1 MRTKKIIKFA
11 AAFTLLLAA
20 AVLAPAVLQGCA
32 GNKND
37 PSPTAENP
45 VRDDKTVMFSLSDGT
60 PVYEFC
66 YERFLFLIENASGE
80 DDALLSRFSGKT
92 QDESGES
99 TGENVKTT
107 ALRAA
112 AGLAAEISMCEKEGV
127 GEDDPEVKKAYENA
141 LEEFSEAYAS
151 SGYGGTVAEFAK
163 KTYGVTG
170 EEFATFAAMLKRTEL
185 LAGKLAKGADAGPGA
200 VKKYVEEH
208 RDSFFSAVF
217 MYAYFKPA
225 DVQGKI
231 RDAAAFKKW
240 IEEALSGVTSA
251 EDMMAFVEEYSES
264 DGKSEDAVFFYDRS
278 GVDSSVAGDGALA
291 SFFDGGEYEA
301 DGKYVIEGTG
311 GFYALYCLEAG
322 VPEGDA
328 FEESVADVIRDAF
341 AKSET
346 EKYVTP
352 LLRDAEAS
360 IEGFFI

>member
-1 MRTKKIIKFA
+1 MRTKKKIRFA
-11 AAFTLLLAA
+11 AALTLLLAA
-20 AVLAPAVLQGCA
+20 AVLAPALLQGCA
-32 GNKND
+32 GNK
-37 PSPTAENP
+37 PEP
-45 VRDDKTVMFSLSDGT
+45 VPAVQTPEQNAKSVLFSLSDGT

-80 DDALLSRFSGKT
+80 DDALLARFSGNT
-92 QDESGES
+92 QNEGGES
-99 TGENVKTT
+99 TGANIKTT

-127 GEDDPEVKKAYENA
+127 SEDDPEVKKAYENA
-141 LEEFSEAYAS
+141 LEELSRAYNS
-151 SGYGGTVAEFAK
+151 SGFGRTVAEFSK
-163 KTYGVTG
+163 ETNGVTG

-185 LAGKLAKGADAGPGA
+185 LAGKLAEGADAGPGA
-200 VKKYVEEH
+200 VQKYVEEH

-231 RDAAAFKKW
+231 RDAAAFKQW
-240 IEEALSGVTSA
+240 LAEALSGVSSA

-291 SFFDGGEYEA
+291 SFFEGGEYEA

-328 FEESVADVIRDAF
+328 FEESVADVIRDAY